1 MGILGMKT
9 LSRGVCT
16 KIFGVES
23 VENFLRFAISQPI
36 SAAVVGCETL
46 EQLEMNVRM
55 AKSFQ
60 PMPVKDQEVFIQ
72 KVKSYARELMY
83 YKL

>member
-9 LSRGVCT
+9 LSKGVCI

-23 VENFLRFAISQPI
+23 IETFLRFALTQRISTLVI
-36 SAAVVGCETL
+36 GCESV
-46 EQLEMNVRM
+46 EQLEMNVRI

-60 PMPVKDQEVFIQ
+60 PMPVKEQEILLNR
-72 KVKSYARELMY
+72 VKSYARELMY